1 MKVTQLFWSAPRT
14 AAVCGVLFLMQLPFA
29 HGRSFSNSFVTF
41 ELPDSWKCNLEDSDW
56 VCNEQTT
63 ARLNSI
69 MILAAKRIGPGDTM
83 DKYYDYLARPK
94 TLKDTEGNP
103 QRESTV
109 LWVRRTTI
117 AGTQWV
123 ESLQLNSEVA
133 DYYTHYLATIEGHIA
148 VLVTLSAHKSI
159 YAQTQDRFQATIRS
173 LHVLDPLAAP
183 EHWRAAKLAPDHL
196 GPLQK

>member
-1 MKVTQLFWSAPRT
+1 MTVTHLLRSASRS
-14 AAVCGVLFLMQLPFA
+14 AAVCGILVLVQLPAA
-29 HGRSFSNSFVTF
+29 HSRSFSNSFVTF
-41 ELPDSWKCNLEDSDW
+41 DLPDTWKCNLEDSDW

-63 ARLNSI
+63 ARLTSI
-69 MILAAKRIGPGDTM
+69 MVLAAKRIGPGDTM
-83 DKYYDYLARPK
+83 DKYFDYLARPK

-103 QRESTV
+103 QRESSV

-148 VLVTLSAHKSI
+148 ILVTLSAHRSI
-159 YAQTQDRFQATIRS
+159 YAQTQDRFQETIRS

-183 EHWRAAKLAPDHL
+183 
-196 GPLQK
+196 